1 MDKIELTEKQ
11 TQWLVRHF
19 KHTKNA
25 DIAARLGICVRT
37 LNRVAKKL
45 GLEKTPQ
52 FMRKCRAENRIKAV
66 AAIAAEPPEK
76 RQQRREQVLRSGMK
90 SRFKKGENRI
100 WQLSAERQAEIQRKR
115 AETWKKTRAMEIS
128 RVSLGLEQKTN
139 FRLPKEFDQDKNK
152 VLISRRYI
160 LRAKGYVIKRGS
172 MAVYITP
179 ETVRSEEMERSAAK
193 IGFVFRQV

>member
-25 DIAARLGICVRT
+25 DIAARLGICAST
-37 LNRVAKKL
+37 INRIAKKL

-52 FMRKCRAENRIKAV
+52 FMRKCWAENGVKAA

-76 RQQRREQVLRSGMK
+76 RQQRREQAIRNGMK
-90 SRFKKGENRI
+90 NRFEKGRFCI
-100 WQLSAERQAEIQRKR
+100 GQLPVERQAEIRRKR

-193 IGFVFRQV
+193 IGFVFRQQ